1 MIEEQSDL
9 SCGEFAGVFVGMGF
23 VGIDDARICMRD
35 KSNQ

>member
-1 MIEEQSDL
+1 MIEDNRICRAADL
-9 SCGEFAGVFVGMGF
+9 LVFFVGIGF